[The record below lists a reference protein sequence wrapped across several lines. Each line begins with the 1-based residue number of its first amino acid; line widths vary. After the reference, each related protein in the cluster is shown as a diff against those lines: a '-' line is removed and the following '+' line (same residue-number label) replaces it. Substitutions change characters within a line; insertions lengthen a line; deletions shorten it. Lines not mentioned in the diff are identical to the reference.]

1 MYIYLIKYAITAS
14 ALFVILWQIYT
25 FGYNNAEANFNAELA
40 RANDLARIENDK
52 IAKELH
58 ELKLKSESDNEIA
71 QAQINELSFDLAA
84 KLNNP
89 GVQHRKVCSEKRVSK
104 NSNTEVSAPAE
115 AESELSKEFREFLL
129 SEFKRADQVR
139 SMLEE
144 ASDWSNDLC
153 KSGVAI
159 CE

>member
-1 MYIYLIKYAITAS
+1 MYLYLIKYVLAAGGIS
-14 ALFVILWQIYT
+14 LILWQFYS
-25 FGYNNAEANFNAELA
+25 FGYNNAETAFNLELS
-40 RANDLARIENDK
+40 RINELARIEADK
-52 IAKELH
+52 TSKELH
-58 ELKLKSESDNEIA
+58 ELKLKSESDNAIA
-71 QAQINELSFDLAA
+71 QAQIDELTFDLAA

-104 NSNTEVSAPAE
+104 DSDTEVPASTE
-115 AESELSKEFREFLL
+115 TESELSKEFREFLL

-139 SMLEE
+139 VMLEE

-153 KSGVAI
+153 KSGIAL